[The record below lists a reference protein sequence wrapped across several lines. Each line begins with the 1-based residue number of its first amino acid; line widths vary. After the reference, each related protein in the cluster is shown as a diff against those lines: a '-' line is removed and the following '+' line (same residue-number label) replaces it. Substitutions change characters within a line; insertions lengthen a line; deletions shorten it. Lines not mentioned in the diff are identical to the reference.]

1 MMRAV
6 EARVFGQSGIEVP
19 VVGLGTWQT
28 FDVSGAAEVDAR
40 RELVGDALQLGVR
53 FMDSSPM
60 YGNAEGVL
68 GRALD
73 GRRDEA
79 IVATKIWSPSPDRQE
94 AQAEY
99 ALRALGG
106 RIDLYQVHNLAGT
119 DSALAL
125 LERLREEGKVR
136 LIGATHYSA
145 SAFGALE
152 QVMRSGRIDAVQVP
166 YNPHERDVERRI
178 LPLAEE
184 LGLGVVVM
192 RPFGEGSL
200 LRRPPSPERLQPLH
214 AFGVRTWT
222 QALLKWI
229 LSDQRCHVA
238 IPATSSR
245 EHLAENAA
253 AGEPPW
259 LGADERAL
267 VASLAR

>member
-1 MMRAV
+1 METRAFGTTGV
-6 EARVFGQSGIEVP
+6 ELP

-28 FDVSGAAEVDAR
+28 FDVSGAEAEAASRAVVD
-40 RELVGDALQLGVR
+40 EALAGGIRV
-53 FMDSSPM
+53 MDSSPM
-60 YGNAEGVL
+60 YGRAEGVL

-79 IVATKIWSPSPDRQE
+79 FVATKIWSPSPERQE
-94 AQAEY
+94 AQAAY
-99 ALRALGG
+99 ALDVYGG
-106 RIDLYQVHNLAGT
+106 RVDLYQVHNLAGH
-119 DSALAL
+119 DSAMAL
-125 LERLREEGKVR
+125 LERLRGEGKVR

-166 YNPHERDVERRI
+166 YNPLEREVETRV
-178 LPLAEE
+178 LPLAAE

-200 LRRPPSPERLQPLH
+200 LRRPPSPETLAPLEP
-214 AFGVRTWT
+214 FGVRTWT

-229 LSDQRCHVA
+229 LSDERCHVA

-245 EHLAENAA
+245 THVAENAA
-253 AGEPPW
+253 AGGPPW
-259 LGADERAL
+259 LGPDERAL
-267 VASLAR
+267 IASLAG